1 MVHVE
6 DIMTKLGG
14 PYEFRDNPI
23 KDQDF
28 ESQDWRLATLS
39 KDLWRKVDLHSTK
52 MSRTYLQCIAW
63 NHLTTRLV
71 RELKRELRHY

>member
-39 KDLWRKVDLHSTK
+39 KDLWRKVDLQLTISTK
-52 MSRTYLQCIAW
+52 C
-63 NHLTTRLV
+63 LV
-71 RELKRELRHY
+71 HIYNALLGIT